1 MKFKF
6 HFIFRVPLKQ
16 NLTQALETWGNE
28 SIERFFSPILQEESP
43 ATRSRRFKVFPN
55 KLLIAPERYYKNSD
69 WITEEYPVAMNVEDE
84 IDLSWLKMSEDI
96 KSDMEIDHGAPPA
109 TGTVKILIEM
119 GFSEKLARKA
129 LDRTAWDIEA
139 AAEWCC
145 MHLDDPVEDNVVTA
159 PPSGDQPNDDSSEE
173 KPFEVPKDTLESE
186 IKNDPIEFSTFE
198 WTSRRFEFNGEEFE
212 RRARNYNPFEPTEL
226 QIQQLEMLGRDS
238 RTTFTKVSVSRMS
251 ADP

>member
-1 MKFKF
+1 M
-6 HFIFRVPLKQ
+6 KQ
-16 NLTQALETWGNE
+16 NLTQALEFWGNE

-43 ATRSRRFKVFPN
+43 ATRSRRLKVFPN

-84 IDLSWLKMSEDI
+84 IDLSWLKLNEEI

-109 TGTVKILIEM
+109 TGTVKILVEM

-145 MHLDDPVEDNVVTA
+145 MHLDEPLDDNVQPTPGEVTGSD
-159 PPSGDQPNDDSSEE
+159 PSSVSSEE
-173 KPFEVPKDTLESE
+173 KPFEIPKDTLEE
-186 IKNDPIEFSTFE
+186 DIKNDTIEFSTFE
-198 WTSRRFEFNGEEFE
+198 WTSRRFEYNDEEFE
-212 RRARNYNPFEPTEL
+212 RKARNYNPFEPTEL
-226 QIQQLEMLGRDS
+226 QIQQLEMLGRD
-238 RTTFTKVSVSRMS
+238 
-251 ADP
+251 